1 MTGTIGGYGITV
13 TIGGTALTYL
23 IDGEIPEY
31 EKIIAEAT
39 PQNATSGYAV
49 FVATGKRKLNEF
61 KLTLGWDITEVTHA
75 AVMTNLN
82 NTSLQTFVLTT
93 PGSDETLTFSGFVTK
108 VGRVAEQ
115 EDYYKC
121 EVTIQP
127 SGAPS

>member
-1 MTGTIGGYGITV
+1 MPGTIGGFGIAV

-82 NTSLQTFVLTT
+82 NTALQTFVLTT